1 MNTRF
6 VTFVLLLFVWLEG
19 NSVWAQYLPK
29 LYQVFSPDKKLVMAI
44 QRHNDGLLTYTFAAN
59 REVLIK
65 ESSLGFKLESQ
76 ETVPSSGWK
85 IENVSDRQVR
95 NEWRPLWGKRAVVK
109 DHFNELVIDLLNP
122 AGQPERMQLVVRGY
136 NDGFAFCY
144 KIPEGEGECVNVQS
158 ELTAYNFAGDYTA
171 WFYNGENHNIGPEKL
186 TETDG
191 TRLPVMTV
199 KAGDR
204 HYMAIHEA
212 CLETGA
218 PLVLQSKGGE
228 SLFSVASKPADLSP
242 GYTSAWRV
250 VLYGTTPGV
259 LTDSHLLELLN
270 PDPDSRYDFSWVKPG
285 LAVWDWRI
293 NGAVWDGFTY
303 GMSYPS
309 WVRMVDFAAEQ
320 GFKYLV
326 LDANWYGPEFESDSD
341 PVKGEK
347 AQDVQRLLKYGKEK
361 GVGIWLYLNDVGG
374 RKYPI
379 EKTLKQY
386 GDWGAAG
393 VKYGFM
399 SGTQEEKNRWTKK
412 ITELCAQN
420 RLLVDFHDGPVHPY
434 GQMRTWPNAVT
445 REYCH
450 AQLDGHHV
458 FEPKTFVTTVF
469 VNMVAGP
476 VDMNNGMFDLRQ
488 GHTTRVDESQP
499 VPSTLVSEAA
509 RTLITFSGVTILP
522 DIPEYYRKYPA
533 LLNFLSAQKMPW
545 RESRTL
551 AGEIGEYIVMMR
563 ETDDAYLVGAATNES
578 GRMIDLPLSFLE
590 KGKYTVEVIE
600 DGDDAHYLTNR
611 ESLKTTTRQLTNNDK
626 LTLKLAPGG
635 GACLVIKK
643 TPSMRVREQATFPLV
658 SPSEKMNAD
667 IKVGGKNVEIDL
679 FDNGEKVVT
688 AKTLQFSLDE
698 NTLKGNWTVTNQK
711 RKSVDQ
717 TWQPVYGERS
727 VVTDRYNEVELT
739 LQSDEN
745 RKEMVLSVRLYDEGL
760 AFRYA
765 FDKLDFWNRTVTD
778 EKTQFL
784 FQEDCKTWVTG
795 MAQGAYSETK
805 LSGLK
810 GAADRPQVIQVDDN
824 RFVAIGE
831 AALVDYSRMKLEKSE
846 AGFGVQSVL
855 SGKVNLDLAG
865 YRSPWRYV
873 MVAGHP
879 GKLVENNYFVLNLNE
894 PNQIANTNWIKPG
907 QVIREVTLTTTGSMA
922 CIDFAAENNIAYVLF
937 DAGWYG
943 AEEDVKS
950 DATTVTVDPTR
961 SKGPLDLPKVIEYAN
976 SKGVGIL
983 VYVNKKAL
991 HQQLDEILP
1000 LYKKWGIK
1008 GVKYGFVNV
1017 GDQYATAWLH
1027 QAVRKAAKYEL
1038 MVDIHDEYRP
1048 TGYSRTY
1055 PNLLTQEG
1063 IRGDEESPSLDQ
1075 TIYTLYNRMICGAG
1089 DYTNCYFAERVTKK
1103 MGGRAAQLAK
1113 LVAIY
1118 SPWQFVYWYD
1128 RPEKSPRRASG
1139 AGSVESVIKTD
1150 AATRFYNSIPT
1161 VWDETRFLEGEMGKY
1176 AVVARRS
1183 GSDWYVSMLNAGDKK
1198 QISLPLDFLKNK
1210 KNYTCLLYTSP
1221 SPRDSTSSRMPS
1233 SA

>member
-499 VPSTLVSEAA
+499 VPST
-509 RTLITFSGVTILP
+509 
-522 DIPEYYRKYPA
+522 
-533 LLNFLSAQKMPW
+533 
-545 RESRTL
+545 
-551 AGEIGEYIVMMR
+551 
-563 ETDDAYLVGAATNES
+563 
-578 GRMIDLPLSFLE
+578 
-590 KGKYTVEVIE
+590 
-600 DGDDAHYLTNR
+600 
-611 ESLKTTTRQLTNNDK
+611 
-626 LTLKLAPGG
+626 
-635 GACLVIKK
+635 
-643 TPSMRVREQATFPLV
+643 
-658 SPSEKMNAD
+658 
-667 IKVGGKNVEIDL
+667 
-679 FDNGEKVVT
+679 
-688 AKTLQFSLDE
+688 
-698 NTLKGNWTVTNQK
+698 
-711 RKSVDQ
+711 
-717 TWQPVYGERS
+717 
-727 VVTDRYNEVELT
+727 
-739 LQSDEN
+739 
-745 RKEMVLSVRLYDEGL
+745 
-760 AFRYA
+760 
-765 FDKLDFWNRTVTD
+765 
-778 EKTQFL
+778 
-784 FQEDCKTWVTG
+784 
-795 MAQGAYSETK
+795 
-805 LSGLK
+805 
-810 GAADRPQVIQVDDN
+810 
-824 RFVAIGE
+824 
-831 AALVDYSRMKLEKSE
+831 
-846 AGFGVQSVL
+846 
-855 SGKVNLDLAG
+855 
-865 YRSPWRYV
+865 
-873 MVAGHP
+873 
-879 GKLVENNYFVLNLNE
+879 
-894 PNQIANTNWIKPG
+894 
-907 QVIREVTLTTTGSMA
+907 
-922 CIDFAAENNIAYVLF
+922 
-937 DAGWYG
+937 
-943 AEEDVKS
+943 
-950 DATTVTVDPTR
+950 
-961 SKGPLDLPKVIEYAN
+961 
-976 SKGVGIL
+976 
-983 VYVNKKAL
+983 
-991 HQQLDEILP
+991 
-1000 LYKKWGIK
+1000 
-1008 GVKYGFVNV
+1008 
-1017 GDQYATAWLH
+1017 
-1027 QAVRKAAKYEL
+1027 
-1038 MVDIHDEYRP
+1038 
-1048 TGYSRTY
+1048 
-1055 PNLLTQEG
+1055 
-1063 IRGDEESPSLDQ
+1063 
-1075 TIYTLYNRMICGAG
+1075 
-1089 DYTNCYFAERVTKK
+1089 
-1103 MGGRAAQLAK
+1103 
-1113 LVAIY
+1113 
-1118 SPWQFVYWYD
+1118 
-1128 RPEKSPRRASG
+1128 
-1139 AGSVESVIKTD
+1139 
-1150 AATRFYNSIPT
+1150 
-1161 VWDETRFLEGEMGKY
+1161 
-1176 AVVARRS
+1176 
-1183 GSDWYVSMLNAGDKK
+1183 
-1198 QISLPLDFLKNK
+1198 
-1210 KNYTCLLYTSP
+1210 
-1221 SPRDSTSSRMPS
+1221 
-1233 SA
+1233 